1 MSAILPGLGQFY
13 NKKLWK
19 VPIIYSGLI
28 GFGYYYKINNEEY
41 NKYRSS
47 VIAYYDNDPST
58 IPAITNY
65 SGDQLQ
71 SLKLSYKKSR
81 DLAAIGLVIVYL
93 FNIID
98 ANVDGHLKSFD
109 VSDDLSLKID
119 PWQNI
124 YQDSYNNYNTNHFL
138 CFPRDILF
146 SCPCTVCRENSWQ
159 HWRYLAQW
167 SEILVDHIG

>member
-65 SGDQLQ
+65 SGEQLQ

-93 FNIID
+93 FNIIE
-98 ANVDGHLKSFD
+98 NLYLTLSF
-109 VSDDLSLKID
+109 
-119 PWQNI
+119 NM
-124 YQDSYNNYNTNHFL
+124 
-138 CFPRDILF
+138 
-146 SCPCTVCRENSWQ
+146 
-159 HWRYLAQW
+159 
-167 SEILVDHIG
+167 